1 MTFHTLVIKRTD
13 YQNFIWFQ
21 AIYRRHLYSEQ
32 QEQGNWEFCLH
43 NNQSVF
49 KRSWETETRSN
60 YYLTLLKVAIYFFWT
75 IVYIFDPASP
85 HPVAVQSSVSR
96 RSDVVSAV
104 FDRESVLCSNKNGKS
119 FKMSKLYFLNQE
131 QVWENCRKFIWFLS
145 VLKKKLTV
153 FDWVSDAVRFCARN
167 HDVFTKFVKLA
178 NTWAI
183 YT

>member
-1 MTFHTLVIKRTD
+1 M
-13 YQNFIWFQ
+13 
-21 AIYRRHLYSEQ
+21 
-32 QEQGNWEFCLH
+32 
-43 NNQSVF
+43 
-49 KRSWETETRSN
+49 
-60 YYLTLLKVAIYFFWT
+60 
-75 IVYIFDPASP
+75 YIFDPASP

-104 FDRESVLCSNKNGKS
+104 FDKESVLCSNKNGKS

-145 VLKKKLTV
+145 VLRKKLTV

-183 YT
+183 YMLKLSNASYRTQRYLFPFQKLFTLDFGESEDKKSPVKSQVSNCDPVTLRNDQFVISPCNVIINIITVKLCYWS

>member
-1 MTFHTLVIKRTD
+1 MGLVIVVLVLRSSV
-13 YQNFIWFQ
+13 W
-21 AIYRRHLYSEQ
+21 RHLYSEQ
-32 QEQGNWEFCLH
+32 QEQGNLEFCLH

-60 YYLTLLKVAIYFFWT
+60 YYLTLLKAAIYFFWT

-131 QVWENCRKFIWFLS
+131 QVWESCRKFIWFLS
-145 VLKKKLTV
+145 VLRKKLTV
-153 FDWVSDAVRFCARN
+153 FDWVPDAVRFCTRN

-183 YT
+183 YM